1 MSAKGDDVTQ
11 TKAPTR
17 GELRRQA
24 MLDAATELFL
34 EKGFAGTS
42 LSDIVS
48 RSKGS
53 RSTLYEQF
61 GNKEGLLRAMVEEV
75 TADIWEV
82 IGPEDASLR
91 DEEAL
96 VEVARRFVHTAIA
109 PRNLAVYRILVAE
122 GPRMPEIAQLFFDLG
137 PRRLYRQMAARFQAS
152 CPPTAQNGMPERT
165 AQLFLG
171 AVMGIFH
178 LVSVLGL
185 HPKPTAEDIDA
196 HVREAVRLFLDGVGR
211 PA

>member
-11 TKAPTR
+11 IKAPTR

-75 TADIWEV
+75 TAEIWKV
-82 IGPEDASLR
+82 IGPEDSSLR

-96 VEVARRFVHTAIA
+96 VDVARRFVHTAIA

-122 GPRMPEIAQLFFDLG
+122 GPRMPEIAQMFFDLG
-137 PRRLYRQMAARFQAS
+137 PRRLYRQLAARFQLS
-152 CPPTAQNGMPERT
+152 CGQGGQTGVPERT

-178 LVSVLGL
+178 LISVLGL
-185 HPKPTAEDIDA
+185 APKPTAEDIDA

-211 PA
+211 PD